1 MSSLGLNSLYQRW
14 TKAKSSRALLI
25 IGIIASLVVVAA
37 PAWLPERLGGDMSF
51 TFILTGSMKGELD
64 PGSFV
69 VLRRS
74 SDYVVGDIAAY
85 RLYLEDDMYIVIVH
99 RIVEVL
105 ADGRF
110 IFKGDANRG
119 TETVDANK
127 VIGKLALG
135 IPGLGFVFGAVKAAP
150 VMIGGVLLIPLLF
163 NGTKDQ
169 KQKARGKGLFLPTLI
184 VVAFTLPF
192 YSIGLAEKLGF
203 LQASALILG
212 FLGGAR
218 LMEVVDPWPEYRFLV
233 DLTYGLVV
241 ALSLF
246 MVSIPDALDSLRMLI
261 DEF

>member
-1 MSSLGLNSLYQRW
+1 MSSLALNSLYQRW

-25 IGIIASLVVVAA
+25 SGIVASFVMVSV
-37 PAWLPERLGGDMSF
+37 PTWLPERLGGDMSY

-74 SDYVVGDIAAY
+74 PDYQVGDIAGY
-85 RLYLEDDMYIVIVH
+85 RLYLEDDRHIIIVH

-150 VMIGGVLLIPLLF
+150 MMLGGVLLIPLLF
-163 NGTKDQ
+163 NGAKDQ
-169 KQKARGKGLFLPTLI
+169 KQKVRGKGLFLPTLI
-184 VVAFTLPF
+184 VIAFSLPF

-203 LQASALILG
+203 IQASALVLG
-212 FLGGAR
+212 FLSGAR
-218 LMEVVDPWPEYRFLV
+218 LMEVLDPWPEYRFLV
-233 DLTYGLVV
+233 DLTYGFVI

-246 MVSIPDALDSLRMLI
+246 MVSIPDALGSLRMLM

>member
-1 MSSLGLNSLYQRW
+1 ML
-14 TKAKSSRALLI
+14 T
-25 IGIIASLVVVAA
+25 A

-74 SDYVVGDIAAY
+74 SDYRVGDIAGY
-85 RLYLEDDMYIVIVH
+85 RLYLEDDRHIIIVH

-135 IPGLGFVFGAVKAAP
+135 IPGLGFIFGAIKSGP
-150 VMIGGVLLIPLLF
+150 ILIGGVLLIPLF
-163 NGTKDQ
+163 FTGTKKGGGDNE
-169 KQKARGKGLFLPTLI
+169 KQKVRGKGLFLPTLV

-192 YSIGLAEKLGF
+192 YSIGLVEKLGS

-218 LMEVVDPWPEYRFLV
+218 LMEVLDPWPEYRFLI
-233 DLTYGLVV
+233 DLMYGSVI

-246 MVSIPDALDSLRMLI
+246 MVSIPDALDSFRVLI

>member
-1 MSSLGLNSLYQRW
+1 M
-14 TKAKSSRALLI
+14 
-25 IGIIASLVVVAA
+25 GIIASFVMLTA
-37 PAWLPERLGGDMSF
+37 PAWLPERLGGDVSF

-74 SDYVVGDIAAY
+74 SDYQVGDIAGY
-85 RLYLEDDMYIVIVH
+85 RLYLEGDRHIIIVH

-119 TETVDANK
+119 NETVDANK

-135 IPGLGFVFGAVKAAP
+135 IPGLGFIFGAIKAGP
-150 VMIGGVLLIPLLF
+150 ILIGGVLLIPMLF
-163 NGTKDQ
+163 TGTKDE
-169 KQKARGKGLFLPTLI
+169 KQKIRGKGIFLPTLI

-203 LQASALILG
+203 FQASALILG

-218 LMEVVDPWPEYRFLV
+218 LVEVLDPWPEYRFLI
-233 DLTYGLVV
+233 DLMYGLVI

-246 MVSIPDALDSLRMLI
+246 MVSIPDALDSLRILI

>member
-1 MSSLGLNSLYQRW
+1 MSSLALSSLYQRW
-14 TKAKSSRALLI
+14 TKAKSSRAPLTL
-25 IGIIASLVVVAA
+25 GIIASLVMVAA
-37 PAWLPERLGGDMSF
+37 PAWLPERLSGDMSF

-64 PGSFV
+64 PGSLV

-74 SDYVVGDIAAY
+74 SDYRVGDIAGY
-85 RLYLEDDMYIVIVH
+85 RLYLEDERHIIIVH
-99 RIVEVL
+99 RIVRVL

-135 IPGLGFVFGAVKAAP
+135 VPGLGFIFGAVKAAP
-150 VMIGGVLLIPLLF
+150 VMLGGVLLIPMLF
-163 NGTKDQ
+163 TGAKNEE
-169 KQKARGKGLFLPTLI
+169 QKARGKGLFLPTLV

-192 YSIGLAEKLGF
+192 YSIGLAEKLGS

-218 LMEVVDPWPEYRFLV
+218 LMEVLDPWPENRFLV
-233 DLTYGLVV
+233 HLMYGSVI

-246 MVSIPDALDSLRMLI
+246 MVSIPDARDSLQVLI